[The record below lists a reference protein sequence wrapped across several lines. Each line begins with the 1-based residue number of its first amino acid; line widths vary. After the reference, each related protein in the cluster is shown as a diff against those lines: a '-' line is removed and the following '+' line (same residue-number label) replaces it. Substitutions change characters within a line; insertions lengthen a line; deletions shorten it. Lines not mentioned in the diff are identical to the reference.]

1 MKHLPMLLTADPLLP
16 VRVLAAIAFIA
27 ATSAFIYMLRHLKRI
42 ERLIKADALLPA
54 QRGPRNNMALIIC
67 AVPVVVMTLLLFL
80 VLQA

>member
-1 MKHLPMLLTADPLLP
+1 MKHLPMLLAMDPLLP
-16 VRVLAAIAFIA
+16 IRVLAAFAFVAVIN
-27 ATSAFIYMLRHLKRI
+27 AFIYVLRHLKRI

-67 AVPVVVMTLLLFL
+67 APIVVMTLLLFL